1 MGLNLRINNSSMDD
15 NWGNIL
21 YLILM
26 ALFVIVGALKKKN
39 KPIVH
44 SDAASSENTE
54 REIATGI
61 DNIFESLLGGDA
73 FSPQQEH
80 PYQEILEDIV
90 EKEEEEIVPDYE
102 TQVESIEYDTPR
114 KVVVEELSL
123 EEEDIDEDEEFD
135 WRQAIIS
142 KEILDRKYI

>member
-1 MGLNLRINNSSMDD
+1 MDD

-44 SDAASSENTE
+44 SDAAPSENAE

-73 FSPQQEH
+73 FAPQQEH
-80 PYQEILEDIV
+80 PYQEILEDIA
-90 EKEEEEIVPDYE
+90 EKEEEIVPDYE
-102 TQVESIEYDTPR
+102 TQVESIEYDTPK